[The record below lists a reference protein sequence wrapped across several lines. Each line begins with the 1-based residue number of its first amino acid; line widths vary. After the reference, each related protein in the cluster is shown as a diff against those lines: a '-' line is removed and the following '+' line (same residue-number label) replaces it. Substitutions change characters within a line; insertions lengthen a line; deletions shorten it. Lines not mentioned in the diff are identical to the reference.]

1 MSPHPTT
8 RSEAGKKVAYSKVQ
22 IKQSATELAVIKPM
36 PINSDDFA
44 QNLANPVEE
53 IDYEVNRKEHIPI
66 LILLTIG
73 MMLQL
78 AGNAFT
84 VAAGIL
90 ICVSVCVLVCFTV
103 LISAIFPNKDSNSA
117 VA

>member
-1 MSPHPTT
+1 MSPYAAIK
-8 RSEAGKKVAYSKVQ
+8 SEAKKKVAYNKLE
-22 IKQSATELAVIKPM
+22 IEQSATELAVIKPE
-36 PINSDDFA
+36 PINSDDLA
-44 QNLANPVEE
+44 QNLGNPIEE
-53 IDYEVNRKEHIPI
+53 KGYEVNRKEHIPI

-78 AGNAFT
+78 AGDAFA
-84 VAAGIL
+84 VAAGLL

-103 LISAIFPNKDSNSA
+103 LISALFPNKDSKSA

>member
-1 MSPHPTT
+1 MSPHPTIK
-8 RSEAGKKVAYSKVQ
+8 SEARKKVAYNEFQ
-22 IKQSATELAVIKPM
+22 IKQNATEIAAIEPQLNNPE
-36 PINSDDFA
+36 NLA
-44 QNLANPVEE
+44 QNLANPVE
-53 IDYEVNRKEHIPI
+53 DKGYEVNRKEHIPI

-78 AGNAFT
+78 AGNTFA
-84 VAAGIL
+84 VAAGVL

-103 LISAIFPNKDSNSA
+103 LISAIFPNSDSKSA